1 MRRAIEQLD
10 KEIKRVRKG
19 YELTRFGEGYIA
31 GIEYC
36 KEIIQK
42 NIDNLIVPG
51 NTYFVILYEDG
62 NPFMPYVKEM
72 KLISRNPV
80 KKKIDRFQFSFD
92 LEANNTLSGVD
103 LEISSAKQLRT
114 RVFFTYEQAERE
126 IENSLKG

>member
-19 YELTRFGEGYIA
+19 YELTRLGEGYIA

-62 NPFMPYVKEM
+62 NPLMPYIREM
-72 KLISRNPV
+72 KLVSRIPGR
-80 KKKIDRFQFSFD
+80 KRTDKFQFSFD

-103 LEISSAKQLRT
+103 LEIRNIKQLRA
-114 RVFFTYEQAERE
+114 RVFFTYEQADRE
-126 IENSLKG
+126 INNNLKG

>member
-10 KEIKRVRKG
+10 KEIKRVHKG

-103 LEISSAKQLRT
+103 LEISSVKQLRT

>member
-19 YELTRFGEGYIA
+19 YELTRFAEGYIA

-62 NPFMPYVKEM
+62 NPLMPYIREM
-72 KLISRNPV
+72 KLVSRIPGR
-80 KKKIDRFQFSFD
+80 KRTDKFQFSFD

-103 LEISSAKQLRT
+103 LEIRNIKQLRA
-114 RVFFTYEQAERE
+114 RVFFTYEQADRE
-126 IENSLKG
+126 INNNLKG

>member
-62 NPFMPYVKEM
+62 NPFMPHVKEM

-103 LEISSAKQLRT
+103 LEISSVKQLRA

-126 IENSLKG
+126 IKNSLKG